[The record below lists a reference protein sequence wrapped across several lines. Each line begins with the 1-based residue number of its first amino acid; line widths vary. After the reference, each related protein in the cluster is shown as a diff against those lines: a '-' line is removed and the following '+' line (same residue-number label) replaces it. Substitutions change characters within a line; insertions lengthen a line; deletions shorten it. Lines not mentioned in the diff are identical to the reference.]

1 MNQIKIYVDR
11 AEGFVY
17 SRTHTVMVL
26 RDKEI
31 IMIITN
37 DTEYYTNNMIADVIL
52 AMMKYLVHCNTS
64 TDFQVEV
71 GKFDNCREYGNTY
84 RVLNAKQ
91 DYTFCVYEH
100 RNSDQI
106 CINGCPTEEIKI
118 YGPYTDGSKYDYH
131 YSVSY
136 DEHYR
141 AAIKLMEFLV
151 ECKNGTFCDQFKK

>member
-1 MNQIKIYVDR
+1 
-11 AEGFVY
+11 
-17 SRTHTVMVL
+17 
-26 RDKEI
+26 
-31 IMIITN
+31 MIITN

-141 AAIKLMEFLV
+141 AAIKLIEFLV